1 MPGAGTLAPMAGEE
15 DDAARALEGE
25 VDRRALAALARV
37 LSKSARAAGAGAV
50 ASGRWMAEWLI
61 DNAPRIPVRDL
72 SVLKAHHDGKV
83 GDELAAE
90 LVRAASRASAGV
102 GAAGGALAGIQEL
115 VPPTWGA
122 IPMELAAETVAV
134 IAIELKLVAELH
146 EAYGWP
152 IPGSRSDRSV
162 ALLRAW
168 ADRRGLTPDALGRS
182 GGVADALGRSARQEV
197 VRLVRRRLAGR
208 LGRNLSTLAPLLV
221 GAVAGAEVNRRATR
235 TLGESVMADLTAYSS
250 GGGPPA

>member
-1 MPGAGTLAPMAGEE
+1 MGGDE
-15 DDAARALEGE
+15 DDVTRALEGE
-25 VDRRALAALARV
+25 PDRRALAALARA
-37 LSKSARAAGAGAV
+37 LSRSAEAAGAGAV
-50 ASGRWMAEWLI
+50 ASGRWMAEWLV

-72 SVLKAHHDGKV
+72 PVLKAHHDGKV
-83 GDELAAE
+83 GDELAAQ
-90 LVRAASRASAGV
+90 LVRTATRASAGV
-102 GAAGGALAGIQEL
+102 GAAGGALVGIQEL
-115 VPPTWGA
+115 APPAWPA

-152 IPGSRSDRSV
+152 LPGSGSDRSL

-168 ADRRGLTPDALGRS
+168 ADRRGLTSDTLGRS

-197 VRLVRRRLAGR
+197 VRLVRRRLTGR

-235 TLGESVMADLTAYSS
+235 ALGESVVGDLAAYAS
-250 GGGPPA
+250 GRGGRPG